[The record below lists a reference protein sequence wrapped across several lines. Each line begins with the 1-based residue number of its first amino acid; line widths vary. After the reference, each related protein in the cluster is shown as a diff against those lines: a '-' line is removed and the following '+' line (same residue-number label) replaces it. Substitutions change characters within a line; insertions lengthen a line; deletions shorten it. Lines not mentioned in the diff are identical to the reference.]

1 MLFSVRQAGPFSP
14 GLVWEYGR
22 VLGRSRRKTLHE
34 NLILVTA
41 AYILFM
47 GIVFTVGM
55 LASIGEPLTER
66 EELGL
71 LAMVPL
77 IPALLLWGMSWCGFS
92 RLPAAL
98 ARLLRG
104 RQSPEDSRFYPNHIT
119 RFRDSAYTDYPYQA
133 VRDVYEGRT
142 AFFLLME
149 GGQLLLLLK
158 SGFIQGEPGA
168 FRRFMDE
175 KCGKPVIK
183 V

>member
-22 VLGRSRRKTLHE
+22 VLGRSRRKTLPGK
-34 NLILVTA
+34 LILVPG

-98 ARLLRG
+98 APLLSQPHHPVQRLGL
-104 RQSPEDSRFYPNHIT
+104 Y
-119 RFRDSAYTDYPYQA
+119 
-133 VRDVYEGRT
+133 
-142 AFFLLME
+142 
-149 GGQLLLLLK
+149 
-158 SGFIQGEPGA
+158 
-168 FRRFMDE
+168 
-175 KCGKPVIK
+175 
-183 V
+183 